1 VAICPEAGEF
11 APYGDH
17 MKLVRCALL
26 VLPLALLAAAPAD
39 AAKRHVHAHRG
50 GGGSWDGHWVG
61 AWGGNDPTAINIRG
75 GRVVSYEYGGATTP
89 VEWSKVSPS
98 RITYGE
104 SNIVVTLTRTGSNT
118 AHATI
123 KTGQGNGVAELT
135 KN

>member
-1 VAICPEAGEF
+1 
-11 APYGDH
+11 

-26 VLPLALLAAAPAD
+26 VLPLALLAAVPAD
-39 AAKRHVHAHRG
+39 AARRHGHAHAHGG
-50 GGGSWDGHWVG
+50 GGGSWDGRWTG

-75 GRVVSYEYGGATTP
+75 GRVVSYEYGGATNN

-104 SNIVVTLTRTGSNT
+104 SNIVVMLTRTGANS